1 MSVAQRL
8 QIALMVPPFYSGVRM
23 SQHAQSLNLKQLS
36 GIQPSL
42 IVPVVFLLWQNLFL
56 KKSQSAAK
64 QNDGGE
70 KNSRWLNEVKSSYY
84 AWIQMSRLHCSLSTR
99 GLVRECQRLSNP
111 KTQRSYRYNYPA
123 FLAILT
129 WHSFPIAQKTNLNLN
144 V

>member
-70 KNSRWLNEVKSSYY
+70 KKTPDDWMKSSE
-84 AWIQMSRLHCSLSTR
+84 LKLLCL
-99 GLVRECQRLSNP
+99 NP
-111 KTQRSYRYNYPA
+111 
-123 FLAILT
+123 
-129 WHSFPIAQKTNLNLN
+129 N
-144 V
+144 VPTPLLFVDSWTCPRVPKAVQP